1 MNILH
6 VVRPAEGGMKN
17 HVTALMENLDHSRYN
32 MFLAGPGANDW
43 QAELQNQGIQYIPLP
58 LKGEISPWHDLGSM
72 IKLANIIKRN
82 QIHIVHTHGM
92 KASLVGRGAVQLARR
107 ISRISGYREHR
118 IDPFVIAAVHNSVY
132 NYGMPEYKKRFI
144 AFLQRRLAK
153 NTHRFVTVSQAL
165 KNEIT
170 NWENIPEDFVRVIYN
185 GISPENFQKQK
196 SPLLKMKLGLNP
208 VVPVVG
214 TIARLAPQKGIKY
227 FIQGAALLTQVI
239 DRVQFL
245 IVGDGPLKKK
255 LEYEAE
261 QLGIRE
267 KIIFTGYYSDISQIY
282 PLIDVFVVPSL
293 SEGLSITT
301 IEAMAA
307 HRPIVA
313 CAVGGIPELISHRQ
327 NGYLVPPENHQ
338 ALAQGILELLKR
350 PKWAEK
356 LAHAAWKKAQSNFTV
371 DVMIKETDR
380 LYREAA
386 EEMGIS
392 DMQGRFAH
400 AGA

>member
-1 MNILH
+1 
-6 VVRPAEGGMKN
+6 
-17 HVTALMENLDHSRYN
+17 
-32 MFLAGPGANDW
+32 
-43 QAELQNQGIQYIPLP
+43 
-58 LKGEISPWHDLGSM
+58 
-72 IKLANIIKRN
+72 
-82 QIHIVHTHGM
+82 
-92 KASLVGRGAVQLARR
+92 
-107 ISRISGYREHR
+107 
-118 IDPFVIAAVHNSVY
+118 
-132 NYGMPEYKKRFI
+132 MPEYKKHLI
-144 AFLQRRLAK
+144 ASLQRRLAK

-208 VVPVVG
+208 VIPVVG
-214 TIARLAPQKGIKY
+214 TIARLAPQKGVKY

-245 IVGDGPLKKK
+245 VVGDGPLKKT

-267 KIIFTGYYSDISQIY
+267 KITFTGYYSDISPIY

-307 HRPIVA
+307 QRPIVA

-356 LAHAAWKKAQSNFTV
+356 LAHAAWRKAQSNFTI